1 MARIVKNM
9 DFFVQMFY
17 HVFMEN
23 KQKYFWNAEL
33 VAASDPL
40 TLTVRAVGCG
50 MFTGRWRSEY
60 PFNRLIY
67 IFEGSPAP
75 SRIYSDEDVFWMQP
89 GRWLLVPAGHSV
101 HHEQNAGLRLVSIHF
116 RLERAPG
123 FDYLSG
129 CPGLSMGDAPERRDD
144 FAALQDDRAGL
155 ATAFHLQAL
164 VWSMLEPVVRHDEA
178 HIVRHAERLARYR
191 PLLDAFS
198 KDPQRDFAVGDM
210 ARVMGMGKVSFIKH
224 FTAENGEPPATFF
237 RRLRAAAAARELL
250 TTDDTVRE
258 IAARFNFSDEFYF
271 SRFMKR
277 MTGLSPRAYRRSFM
291 RDR

>member
-1 MARIVKNM
+1 MARTVKNM

-50 MFTGRWRSEY
+50 MFTGRWRSVY

-144 FAALQDDRAGL
+144 FAALLDDGAGL

-164 VWSMLEPVVRHDEA
+164 LWTILAPVVRRDEGA
-178 HIVRHAERLARYR
+178 IVREAECRARFG
-191 PLLDAFS
+191 PLFEAVERE
-198 KDPQRDFAVGDM
+198 PRRDFTVAEM
-210 ARVMGMGKVSFIKH
+210 ARAMGLGKVTFIKR
-224 FTAENGEPPATFF
+224 FTAEMGRPPKEFF
-237 RRLRAAAAARELL
+237 NWMRADAAARELL
-250 TTDDTVRE
+250 ATDDPVRE

-277 MTGLSPRAYRRSFM
+277 MTGLSPRTYRQALKGR
-291 RDR
+291 